1 MDRDT
6 LISIHLKTFKIISE
20 KLLTLHF
27 TRDILINVAEIQ
39 TIKSE
44 KK

>member
-6 LISIHLKTFKIISE
+6 LISIRLKTFKIILE
-20 KLLTLHF
+20 KLLTLFF
-27 TRDILINVAEIQ
+27 TRDILINVAEIR
-39 TIKSE
+39 TVESE